1 MGLFKEKDQETPQ
14 SFGKYLLERQQELEL
29 SDNETAYLAGS
40 MFGAGSD
47 TTASAI
53 SISILA
59 AACFPKAQAKVQ
71 EELDNVIGKERGEF
85 ECEKVLREL
94 RIYGIFLAPTF
105 ADQEM
110 LPQTAAFVME
120 TFRWR
125 PVSAGGMCVCLI
137 SQSSILIYLALG
149 FAHKATKDI
158 IWVGFLLSFVFP
170 SSETDLIMRP

>member
-1 MGLFKEKDQETPQ
+1 MGILKEKDQETPQ

-40 MFGAGSD
+40 MFGTGSD

-53 SISILA
+53 SISIMA

-94 RIYGIFLAPTF
+94 RIYHIFSTYF
-105 ADQEM
+105 
-110 LPQTAAFVME
+110 
-120 TFRWR
+120 
-125 PVSAGGMCVCLI
+125 C
-137 SQSSILIYLALG
+137 
-149 FAHKATKDI
+149 
-158 IWVGFLLSFVFP
+158 
-170 SSETDLIMRP
+170 

>member
-1 MGLFKEKDQETPQ
+1 
-14 SFGKYLLERQQELEL
+14 
-29 SDNETAYLAGS
+29 

-53 SISILA
+53 SISIMA

-85 ECEKVLREL
+85 LECEKKGIFLRGSCGF
-94 RIYGIFLAPTF
+94 IIIIFLAPTV

-110 LPQTAAFVME
+110 LPQTAAFVLE

-125 PVSAGGMCVCLI
+125 PVSAGGM
-137 SQSSILIYLALG
+137 SI
-149 FAHKATKDI
+149 
-158 IWVGFLLSFVFP
+158 
-170 SSETDLIMRP
+170 